1 MYQEHRSV
9 PIIRNAQVRSNIYE
23 KIIFIFK
30 QTTSIDKELELC
42 TKKFWLIIRTN
53 PSPEQL
59 SKFFCL
65 IRWPHSKKTSN
76 NKCLACLFEQK
87 QTSIMVLFVIIWQV
101 KCPIGGISQS
111 NANPLCIC
119 DQLHQKK
126 PGQKKVWQILN
137 EWLHI
142 ATIIRW
148 ETRHVFKTKVLH
160 QLAAREQKNK
170 QRLTLAK
177 QMKWPN

>member
-1 MYQEHRSV
+1 MVKKDVSGTPV
-9 PIIRNAQVRSNIYE
+9 CSNNWNAQVRSNIYE

-126 PGQKKVWQILN
+126 PGQKKSLTN
-137 EWLHI
+137 SEWMITYCYHYSM
-142 ATIIRW
+142 R
-148 ETRHVFKTKVLH
+148 
-160 QLAAREQKNK
+160 N
-170 QRLTLAK
+170 
-177 QMKWPN
+177 